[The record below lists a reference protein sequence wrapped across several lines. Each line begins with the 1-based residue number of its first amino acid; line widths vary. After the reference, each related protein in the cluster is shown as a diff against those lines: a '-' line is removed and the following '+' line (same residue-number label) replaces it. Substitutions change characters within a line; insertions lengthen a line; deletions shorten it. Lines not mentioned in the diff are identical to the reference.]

1 MQLRTFPQCLLKL
14 LIKWKGHDLIRRKT
28 GVQDTGLHL
37 MKDAHSKVI
46 RLPLSDDGSFSKKF
60 EEKIKEQK
68 DSLEDIITEWGG
80 KTTKI

>member
-1 MQLRTFPQCLLKL
+1 
-14 LIKWKGHDLIRRKT
+14 
-28 GVQDTGLHL
+28 

-60 EEKIKEQK
+60 EEKLKEQK
-68 DSLEDIITEWGG
+68 DSLEDLITEWSG